1 MNMKE
6 IAEKAGV
13 SVATVSYVLNGTG
26 NVSQKKRE
34 EILQIVGEEG
44 YVPNRI
50 AKSLRTKKSNTIGI
64 MVEDITA
71 FQTPRIINGINEYAE
86 KNGYTVILNDMG
98 LLKRVGKEF
107 ESISRYE
114 DIIEKGFQ
122 LFERAQVDG
131 IIYVALHDRDV
142 SKLIK
147 PVNIPFVLAYCYD
160 TSKKN
165 YYVTYDN
172 KNISK
177 KAVQYLIDHNH
188 TDIGL
193 ICGGESSKPAHQR
206 FEGYKEALEENH
218 LSVNNDFI
226 FPGDWEFEAG
236 RSAYER
242 YKKLMR
248 KPTAIFAMNDLM
260 AVGFMDAALDDGV
273 KIPEEV
279 SVIGFDNQ
287 QLCQFTR
294 PRLTTVDLPLEA
306 MGDEA
311 GRLLLS
317 LIRKDK
323 IKEKKVVLNCQFIE
337 KKSVSKR

>member
-1 MNMKE
+1 M
-6 IAEKAGV
+6 
-13 SVATVSYVLNGTG
+13 
-26 NVSQKKRE
+26 
-34 EILQIVGEEG
+34 
-44 YVPNRI
+44 
-50 AKSLRTKKSNTIGI
+50 
-64 MVEDITA
+64 
-71 FQTPRIINGINEYAE
+71 
-86 KNGYTVILNDMG
+86 ILNDMG

-206 FEGYKEALEENH
+206 FEGYKEALEENQ